1 MSRFPRPAPWLGL
14 LVGLVLLVAIAALI
28 SQLSSRDD
36 AAAGGSPV
44 LPVSTEAP
52 PDPAELAAAARR
64 RALAQI
70 ALLRDPVY
78 RGGADAK
85 LVGLSFDDGPAPST
99 MAVLAALNRLD
110 VHATFFVIGRQ
121 VKGNEKELNAIL
133 AHGNELAVHTWDH
146 PDLTTLGT
154 EGVRDQILNTRDAI
168 REATGVDPGLYRPPY
183 GAIDDR
189 VVRAVASTR
198 MVPVLWDA
206 DGDDWTGIAAAE
218 ISRRVLAE
226 AHPGAIIL
234 LHDGGGM
241 RGQTVKAIP
250 LIVRG
255 LRARGLT
262 PVPVGEL
269 LERDPPAREGAPV
282 ETVQRDADPV
292 APPSTTPTGT
302 AGEG

>member
-1 MSRFPRPAPWLGL
+1 MSRIPRPAPWMGL
-14 LVGLVLLVAIAALI
+14 LVGLVLLVGIAALVT
-28 SQLSSRDD
+28 QLSSGGD
-36 AAAGGSPV
+36 AGGDAPV
-44 LPVSTEAP
+44 LPVSTAEA

-64 RALAQI
+64 RAMAQI
-70 ALLRDPVY
+70 SLLREPVY
-78 RGGADAK
+78 RGGTDAR

-121 VKGNEKELNAIL
+121 VEGNEKTLRAIL
-133 AHGNELAVHTWDH
+133 AHGNELAVHTWSH
-146 PDLTTLGT
+146 PDLTTLATAKVQG
-154 EGVRDQILNTRDAI
+154 QIRNTRDAI

-183 GAIDDR
+183 GAVNDR
-189 VVRAVASTR
+189 VVRALASMR

-206 DGDDWTGIAAAE
+206 DGDDWSGIPAGQ

-226 AHPGAIIL
+226 VHPGAIIL

-250 LIVRG
+250 RIVRG

-282 ETVQRDADPV
+282 ETVDPAADPV
-292 APPSTTPTGT
+292 APPPATTT
-302 AGEG
+302 ATR